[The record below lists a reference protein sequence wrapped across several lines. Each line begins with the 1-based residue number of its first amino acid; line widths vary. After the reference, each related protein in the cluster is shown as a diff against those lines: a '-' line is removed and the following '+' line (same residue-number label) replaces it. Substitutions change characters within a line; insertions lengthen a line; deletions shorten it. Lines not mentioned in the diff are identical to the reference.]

1 MVCTGWLGG
10 APGGDEGS
18 RRGGSGWVALH
29 AAVRCSILDGW
40 RVLWPGGGEDG
51 LVVHQA
57 AVRAAGVQGLAL

>member
-1 MVCTGWLGG
+1 VGG
-10 APGGDEGS
+10 AP
-18 RRGGSGWVALH
+18 RGGEVQH
-29 AAVRCSILDGW
+29 PNGW